1 MGTNARTGSRR
12 RVVVPLV
19 LLAAAGLMA
28 GGTFSAFSSTTAN
41 SNNRYAAGTVYLSDN
56 DANGSLYQVTGRKP
70 GDVTTQCLT
79 VTYTGSIAADVAL
92 YSTDVMASIGVL
104 ANYVDLTITPGTFSV
119 APAPAFP
126 SCGAAG
132 DFVAAP
138 GGAIYSGTLY
148 NFLNT
153 YRSFGTGLPTLPDG
167 QTSWTTND
175 TVVYRVRLTLQDN
188 NAANGGSGGALS
200 TGDHSFTWEAQN
212 Q

>member
-1 MGTNARTGSRR
+1 MGTQQRIGARR

-19 LLAAAGLMA
+19 LLAAAGLTA

-41 SNNRYAAGTVYLSDN
+41 SNNHYTAGTVYLSDN
-56 DANGSLYQVTGRKP
+56 DANGFLYQETGRKP

-79 VTYTGSIAADVAL
+79 VTYTGSLPADVAI
-92 YSTDVMASIGVL
+92 YSTDVMADIGAL

-119 APAPAFP
+119 SPAPAFP

-132 DFVAAP
+132 AFVAA

-153 YRSFGTGLPTLPDG
+153 YRSFGAGLSTLPDG
-167 QTSWTTND
+167 ETAWTTND

-188 NAANGGSGGALS
+188 NAANGGNGGPLTTDA
-200 TGDHSFTWEAQN
+200 HSFTWEAQN